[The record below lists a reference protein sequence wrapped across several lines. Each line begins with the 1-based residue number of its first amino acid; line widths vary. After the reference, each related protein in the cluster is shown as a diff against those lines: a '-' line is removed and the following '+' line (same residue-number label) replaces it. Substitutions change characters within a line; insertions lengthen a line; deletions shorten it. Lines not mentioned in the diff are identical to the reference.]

1 MLKSMKEFASLH
13 GKRVLVTGSSSGIG
27 RSIAIACAC
36 AGADLI
42 IHCRSSRDAA
52 VQVAAEVSHLG
63 RKAFVIDADI
73 SEESERKRLLQAAL
87 DSGPVHGLVNNAGA
101 DLLTTDLR
109 HAEFSEK
116 LRVLL
121 QTDVVGT
128 LEMSRLFGKVFL
140 ERQAGVILNIGWDQA
155 DRGMEGDSGELFAAA
170 KNAVMGFTRSQ
181 AVSLAPSVRV
191 NCIAPGWIQ
200 TAWGETAG
208 EYWQQRVLSETPL
221 KRWGKPED
229 ISALARFLLSDDA
242 GFITGQVINVNGG
255 AVR

>member
-73 SEESERKRLLQAAL
+73 SEESERKRLLQEVL

-109 HAEFSEK
+109 
-116 LRVLL
+116 
-121 QTDVVGT
+121 
-128 LEMSRLFGKVFL
+128 
-140 ERQAGVILNIGWDQA
+140 
-155 DRGMEGDSGELFAAA
+155 
-170 KNAVMGFTRSQ
+170 
-181 AVSLAPSVRV
+181 
-191 NCIAPGWIQ
+191 
-200 TAWGETAG
+200 
-208 EYWQQRVLSETPL
+208 
-221 KRWGKPED
+221 
-229 ISALARFLLSDDA
+229 
-242 GFITGQVINVNGG
+242 
-255 AVR
+255 